1 MSAIET
7 ASPRA
12 SSWSASETAPRISED
27 WLSVII
33 GLVIFVLA
41 LAVLA
46 NVDLIGW
53 VVTTSVWSNFGQALG
68 TASKTY
74 APLGGSGALLAT
86 YVALLVVLSA
96 AAVALKAEVK
106 RFALAF
112 TAVFWIA
119 YASWVVGSYANF
131 AAVTPAELQKFGITW
146 SLRLTNEGGYI
157 VALLAGLIIANFFP
171 RFADWL
177 KEAVRPELYIKIA
190 IVILGAFLAVT
201 AAGKLT
207 LASSILL
214 RGVAAIIEAYLI
226 YWAVVYYIARRWF
239 GFNREWA
246 APLASG
252 ISICGVSAAIATGG
266 AIRARPIVPVLV
278 SSLVVIFAVIE
289 VLILPFLAQTFL
301 WQEPLVAG
309 AWIGL
314 AVKTDGAAVAAG
326 GITESLILA
335 KSTAEGIR
343 YQPGWILGTTAT
355 VKVFID
361 VFIGI
366 WAFVLGYIWTN
377 HINATSDKVKVAEI
391 WQRFPKFIL
400 GFVVTFVVGLYLA
413 LGTPADIAS
422 KVPAAIGEANTFRVI
437 FFILTFFSIGVLSDF
452 KLLWQEGIGK
462 LAAVYVLSLF
472 GFVIWVGLIIS
483 WLIFAG
489 VRPPLASGT

>member
-1 MSAIET
+1 MSTTTWHGAT
-7 ASPRA
+7 PRRA
-12 SSWSASETAPRISED
+12 DNVELAPRISED
-27 WLSVII
+27 WLSLII
-33 GLVIFVLA
+33 GLFIFVLA
-41 LAVLA
+41 LAGIA
-46 NVDLIGW
+46 NVDLLGW
-53 VVTTSVWSNFGQALG
+53 VVTTSVWSDAGKALG
-68 TASKTY
+68 TVSKSYASLGGAGALVATY
-74 APLGGSGALLAT
+74 A
-86 YVALLVVLSA
+86 ALLVLLSA
-96 AAVALKAEVK
+96 AAVALKSDVK
-106 RFALAF
+106 KFALAF

-119 YASWVVGSYANF
+119 YASWVVGNFANF
-131 AAVTPAELQKFGITW
+131 AAVTPADLQKFGISW
-146 SLRLTNEGGYI
+146 SLKLTNEGGFI
-157 VALLAGLIIANFFP
+157 FALLAGLVIANFLP
-171 RFADWL
+171 RFAEAI
-177 KEAVRPELYIKIA
+177 KEAVRPELYIKVA
-190 IVILGAFLAVT
+190 IVILGGFFAVT
-201 AAGKLT
+201 AAGKLS
-207 LASSILL
+207 LASSLLL

-226 YWAVVYYIARRWF
+226 YWAVVYFVARKWF

-252 ISICGVSAAIATGG
+252 ISICGVAAAIATGG
-266 AIRARPIVPVLV
+266 AIRARPVVPVLV
-278 SSLVVIFAVIE
+278 SSLVVVFAVVE

-314 AVKTDGAAVAAG
+314 AVKTDGAAGAGG

-335 KSTAEGIR
+335 KSAAEGVT

-377 HINATSDKVKVAEI
+377 HINVTSDKAKIAEI

-437 FFILTFFSIGVLSDF
+437 FFILTFFSIGVLSNF
-452 KLLWQEGIGK
+452 KKLWQEGIGK
-462 LAAVYVLSLF
+462 LAAVYVISLF
-472 GFVIWVGLIIS
+472 GFVIWVGLLIS
-483 WLIFAG
+483 WLFFSGIK
-489 VRPPLASGT
+489 PPLAG